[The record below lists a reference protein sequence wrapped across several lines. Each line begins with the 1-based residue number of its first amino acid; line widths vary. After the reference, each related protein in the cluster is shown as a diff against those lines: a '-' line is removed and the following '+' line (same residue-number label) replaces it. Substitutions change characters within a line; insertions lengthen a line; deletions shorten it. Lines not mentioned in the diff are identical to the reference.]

1 MQAYNPRDQDWSV
14 EAPLTSARH
23 KSCAVAMD
31 GDAVV
36 LTGGTGLGVGKVN
49 QYTPETVYRVAICPG
64 GNLPYIRNYPINNTV
79 FKNIYPV
86 GSWIYLPYK

>member
-1 MQAYNPRDQDWSV
+1 MIFINLLRYKVFKFTIYSIKFASFRIAYILQVQAYNPREQEWSV

-49 QYTPETVYRVAICPG
+49 YA
-64 GNLPYIRNYPINNTV
+64 LDNTV
-79 FKNIYPV
+79 RI
-86 GSWIYLPYK
+86 G

>member
-1 MQAYNPRDQDWSV
+1 MEAHSATELSPSELQVQAYNPRDQEWSV
-14 EAPLTSARH
+14 ETPLTSARH

-49 QYTPETVYRVAICPG
+49 
-64 GNLPYIRNYPINNTV
+64 
-79 FKNIYPV
+79 
-86 GSWIYLPYK
+86 

>member
-1 MQAYNPRDQDWSV
+1 MEAHSPKLSPFELQVQAYNPREQEWSV

-49 QYTPETVYRVAICPG
+49 
-64 GNLPYIRNYPINNTV
+64 
-79 FKNIYPV
+79 
-86 GSWIYLPYK
+86 

>member
-1 MQAYNPRDQDWSV
+1 MEAHSATKLFTSDLQVQAYNPREQEWSV

-49 QYTPETVYRVAICPG
+49 
-64 GNLPYIRNYPINNTV
+64 
-79 FKNIYPV
+79 
-86 GSWIYLPYK
+86 